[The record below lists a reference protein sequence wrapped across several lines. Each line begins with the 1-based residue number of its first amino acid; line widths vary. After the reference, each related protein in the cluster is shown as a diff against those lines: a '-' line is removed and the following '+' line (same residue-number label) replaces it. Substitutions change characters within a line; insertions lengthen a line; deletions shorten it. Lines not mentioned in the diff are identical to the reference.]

1 MTIQLTSPQAETV
14 GDAAFRH
21 IRDDILQGVL
31 RPGDRLTLEK
41 LKLHYAV
48 SVSTLREILTRL
60 AAESLVVAEGQRGF
74 EVAPASETD
83 LRELGELRLLLEN
96 HALAASLRA
105 GDLEWEGRV
114 VAAHHK
120 LAAVEKQLLRGDV
133 TRTLEWV
140 AYDRHFHESL
150 VSACGSRSLM
160 AMHSSAFDRFIRFH
174 MLAESFRGRAVADD
188 HQALLDLSLSRDVE
202 KAQAMLA
209 AHVQK
214 GIDYIIGTGKL
225 AKAVRRA

>member
-140 AYDRHFHESL
+140 AYDRHFHEVAGL
-150 VSACGSRSLM
+150 GLRLRARSM
-160 AMHSSAFDRFIRFH
+160 TMHSSSLRSVHSVSHACG
-174 MLAESFRGRAVADD
+174 E
-188 HQALLDLSLSRDVE
+188 LSRTSRCRRSSGTAGPVP
-202 KAQAMLA
+202 LA
-209 AHVQK
+209 
-214 GIDYIIGTGKL
+214 
-225 AKAVRRA
+225 